1 MAKIKVGIYCGHGR
15 QTNGVWDPGATYGNE
30 KEATRML
37 PITKAF
43 VKYAELNGF
52 EVITDVPSN
61 NINMIK
67 QVQKSEAENVD
78 VHISIHCDWY
88 KASSGSFGLYC
99 KGSSKGK
106 KLAEC
111 LNYYVKSMT
120 GIRSKGVIARTDLYE
135 LNKTSM
141 TACVFECGSVK
152 ADRYEWD
159 TTKEADEYGK
169 ALCKGLCKYYGKT
182 FVEKKATTTKPVTNT
197 QTNKKEL
204 YRVRKAWSNAE
215 TQLGAFTSLENAK
228 ALAKKNKGYKV
239 YNSSGKVVYSPTS
252 STTVKKSITEIAKEV
267 IDGKWGNGDVR
278 KEKLKAAGYDYNAVQ
293 KKVNALLKG

>member
-15 QTNGVWDPGATYGNE
+15 QTNGVWDSGATYGSE

-43 VKYAELNGF
+43 VKYAEINGF

-78 VHISIHCDWY
+78 VHIAIHCDWY

-99 KGSSKGK
+99 KGSKQGK
-106 KLAEC
+106 KLATC
-111 LNYYVKSMT
+111 LNTYVKKLT
-120 GIRSKGVIARTDLYE
+120 GIRSKGVVARTDLYE

-141 TACVFECGSVK
+141 PACVFECGSIK

-159 TTKEADEYGK
+159 TAKEADEYGK
-169 ALCKGLCKYYGKT
+169 ALCMGLCKYYGKT
-182 FVEKKATTTKPVTNT
+182 FVEKKAT
-197 QTNKKEL
+197 QTNRKEL
-204 YRVRKAWSNAE
+204 YRVRKTWSNAE

-228 ALAKKNKGYKV
+228 ALAKKNEGYKV
-239 YNSSGKVVYSPTS
+239 YNSSGKVVYNPTS
-252 STTVKKSITEIAKEV
+252 ERVKNT
-267 IDGKWGNGDVR
+267 
-278 KEKLKAAGYDYNAVQ
+278 
-293 KKVNALLKG
+293 